1 MTFALVTGQA
11 GGAVRGAVAVARDG
25 TERIEQ
31 QRAENA

>member
-11 GGAVRGAVAVARDG
+11 GGAVVGAVAVARDG

-31 QRAENA
+31 QRAEKA